1 MALSAADREAFLAEP
16 HIGAVAVEA
25 GEGRAPLNVPIWYDY
40 EPGGMVSFL
49 TDGDSVKAQLIGKAG
64 RVSMLAQ
71 RSHPTYRYV
80 SAEGP
85 VVAKNPTTLA
95 EMTRIVARYLPDDA
109 VAGYVGQ
116 SNLAVLVTFHMRPER
131 WLSADLGTI

>member
-16 HIGAVAVEA
+16 YVGAVAVEA
-25 GEGRAPLNVPIWYDY
+25 GAGRAPLSVPIWYAY
-40 EPGGMVSFL
+40 EPGGTVSFL

-64 RVSMLAQ
+64 RVTMLAQ
-71 RSHPTYRYV
+71 RTHPTYRYV
-80 SAEGP
+80 SVEGP
-85 VVAKNPTTLA
+85 VVGRNPTTLE
-95 EMTRIVARYLPDDA
+95 EMTRIVARYLPDEA
-109 VAGYVGQ
+109 VAGYVEQ